1 MKSSSLVLI
10 AETAYAAGTVTI
22 TGTRQKGVGYYNG
35 QGNGQNIRFIANDF
49 PGVVTIQASLD
60 TDPKTADS
68 YPAEYPTGLIE
79 ADWFDVYT
87 FPGDSAID
95 GSSAISTDYS
105 IYLPGKYTWVRAIV
119 TQFTSG
125 VIGPI
130 TMSYQE
136 EVMLKKL
143 VIIPGG
149 FHPFHAGHKALYDA
163 AVAQFPRADV
173 FIAATDDK
181 SNRPFPF
188 KLKKQLAGIAGI
200 PAHRFVQ
207 VKSPFQPREITDLYD
222 PETTQLIFVRSD
234 KDSGVSPMP
243 GGFKKDGSASYLQPL
258 KRQKP
263 ENMKQHGFMTYL
275 PTVQFG
281 PGMTSATEIRG
292 KWPGMSPEEKE
303 DLIVNLYPM
312 NSKPMI
318 NKAVEIFDTVL
329 AEEKEQ
335 ITMPMGSIKKTVED
349 IRMNSRGKLE
359 RDTPYGDLSSE
370 LEDGDDDLEARYNKA
385 MSDAKVKET
394 RIINKGDEVAIL
406 PAGGMGS
413 HSEASLKSNL
423 GDKLRTL
430 ADMLDDENYDN
441 LEYVIYKSGAME
453 SLVGALRQY
462 QSFKNKRGARPIKK
476 DVEIDISNED
486 YLPEDETLQEY
497 VFQSRPLRVLDNIA
511 SRNDVQKFP
520 IKFDDGT
527 TIEVSPK
534 MAKKFMDIYTTKD
547 ADTQKI
553 IDKKISRKEVFVK
566 TFNDLMQGKRTTGV
580 TVGDIR

>member
-1 MKSSSLVLI
+1 MKSSGLVLI
-10 AETAYAAGTVTI
+10 TETIYAAGTPTTV
-22 TGTRQKGVGYYNG
+22 TGTRQKGVGYYLG
-35 QGNGQNIRFIANDF
+35 QGNGQNIRFIADDF
-49 PGVVTIQASLD
+49 PGIVTIQASLD

-68 YPAEYPTGLIE
+68 YPADYPTGLIE
-79 ADWFDVYT
+79 EDWFDVYT
-87 FPGDSAID
+87 FPGDSAVD
-95 GSSAISTDYS
+95 GSTAITTDYS

-119 TQFTSG
+119 SQFDSG
-125 VIGPI
+125 KIGPI

-136 EVMLKKL
+136 EEMLKKL

-163 AVAQFPRADV
+163 AVAQFPKADV

-281 PGMTSATEIRG
+281 PGMTSATEIRA
-292 KWPGMSPEEKE
+292 KWSGMSDEEKI
-303 DLIVNLYPM
+303 DLVNNLYPM
-312 NSKPMI
+312 SSGPVS
-318 NKAVEIFDTVL
+318 NKAIEIFNTVL
-329 AEEKEQ
+329 AEEKEV
-335 ITMPMGSIKKTVED
+335 IAMPMGSIEKPKEVE
-349 IRMNSRGKLE
+349 
-359 RDTPYGDLSSE
+359 
-370 LEDGDDDLEARYNKA
+370 
-385 MSDAKVKET
+385 ET
-394 RIINKGDEVAIL
+394 KIINKGDEISII
-406 PAGGMGS
+406 PAGGMGT
-413 HSEASLKSNL
+413 HSEESLKSNL

-430 ADMLDDENYDN
+430 ADMLDDGNYDN

-462 QSFKNKRGARPIKK
+462 QSFKNKRGTRPIKK

-527 TIEVSPK
+527 TVEVSPK

-553 IDKKISRKEVFVK
+553 IDKKITRKEVFVK

>member
-1 MKSSSLVLI
+1 
-10 AETAYAAGTVTI
+10 
-22 TGTRQKGVGYYNG
+22 
-35 QGNGQNIRFIANDF
+35 
-49 PGVVTIQASLD
+49 
-60 TDPKTADS
+60 
-68 YPAEYPTGLIE
+68 
-79 ADWFDVYT
+79 
-87 FPGDSAID
+87 
-95 GSSAISTDYS
+95 
-105 IYLPGKYTWVRAIV
+105 
-119 TQFTSG
+119 
-125 VIGPI
+125 
-130 TMSYQE
+130 
-136 EVMLKKL
+136 MLKKL

-163 AVAQFPRADV
+163 AVAQFPKADV

-234 KDSGVSPMP
+234 KDSGVSPLP
-243 GGFKKDGSASYLQPL
+243 GGFKKDGSASYLQSL
-258 KRQKP
+258 KRGAP

-281 PGMTSATEIRG
+281 PGMTSATEIRA
-292 KWPGMSPEEKE
+292 KWSGMSDEEKI
-303 DLIVNLYPM
+303 DLVNNLYPM
-312 NSKPMI
+312 SSGPVA
-318 NKAVEIFDTVL
+318 NKAIEIFNTVL
-329 AEEKEQ
+329 AEEKEV
-335 ITMPMGSIKKTVED
+335 IAMPMGSIKSPVEED
-349 IRMNSRGKLE
+349 KKCGPGEYYCRMSKKCKPIPKGYHVMPDGELMK
-359 RDTPYGDLSSE
+359 DSE
-370 LEDGDDDLEARYNKA
+370 H
-385 MSDAKVKET
+385 KVKET

-453 SLVGALRQY
+453 SIVGALRQY
-462 QSFKNKRGARPIKK
+462 QSFKTKRGARPVKK

>member
-1 MKSSSLVLI
+1 
-10 AETAYAAGTVTI
+10 
-22 TGTRQKGVGYYNG
+22 
-35 QGNGQNIRFIANDF
+35 
-49 PGVVTIQASLD
+49 
-60 TDPKTADS
+60 
-68 YPAEYPTGLIE
+68 
-79 ADWFDVYT
+79 
-87 FPGDSAID
+87 
-95 GSSAISTDYS
+95 
-105 IYLPGKYTWVRAIV
+105 
-119 TQFTSG
+119 
-125 VIGPI
+125 
-130 TMSYQE
+130 
-136 EVMLKKL
+136 MLKKL

-163 AVAQFPRADV
+163 AVAQFPKADV

-181 SNRPFPF
+181 STRPFPF
-188 KLKKQLAGIAGI
+188 KLKKTLAGIAGI

-222 PETTQLIFVRSD
+222 PETTQLIFIRSD
-234 KDSGVSPMP
+234 KDSGVAPLP

-258 KRQKP
+258 KRNKP

-292 KWPGMSPEEKE
+292 KWPGMSAEEKE

-312 NSKPMI
+312 TSKPMI
-318 NKAVEIFDTVL
+318 DKTIEIFDTVL
-329 AEEKEQ
+329 AEEKQ
-335 ITMPMGSIKKTVED
+335 TISMPMGSIKKTVED

-359 RDTPYGDLSSE
+359 RDNPYGDLSSE
-370 LEDGDDDLEARYNKA
+370 LEDDDDDLEARYNKA
-385 MSDAKVKET
+385 MAEDKKCGPGEYYCRMSKKCKPIPKGYHVMPDGELMKDSEHKVKET
-394 RIINKGDEVAIL
+394 RIIQKDNEVSIL

-413 HSEASLKSNL
+413 HSEESIKSNL
-423 GDKLRTL
+423 ADKLRTL
-430 ADMLDDENYDN
+430 AEMLEDENYDN

-453 SLVGALRQY
+453 SLVSALRQY
-462 QSFKNKRGARPIKK
+462 QSFKNKRGNRPIKK

-486 YLPEDETLQEY
+486 YLPEDEMVVEY
-497 VFQSRPLRVLDNIA
+497 VFQSQPLKVLDNIA
-511 SRNDVQKFP
+511 NRTDVKKFP

-527 TIEVSPK
+527 TVEISPK
-534 MAKKFMDIYTTKD
+534 MAKKFMNIYTTKD
-547 ADTQKI
+547 VDTQKI

>member
-1 MKSSSLVLI
+1 M
-10 AETAYAAGTVTI
+10 A
-22 TGTRQKGVGYYNG
+22 
-35 QGNGQNIRFIANDF
+35 
-49 PGVVTIQASLD
+49 
-60 TDPKTADS
+60 
-68 YPAEYPTGLIE
+68 
-79 ADWFDVYT
+79 
-87 FPGDSAID
+87 
-95 GSSAISTDYS
+95 
-105 IYLPGKYTWVRAIV
+105 
-119 TQFTSG
+119 
-125 VIGPI
+125 
-130 TMSYQE
+130 
-136 EVMLKKL
+136 LKKL

-163 AVAQFPRADV
+163 AVAQFPKADV

-188 KLKKQLAGIAGI
+188 KLKKTLAGIAGI

-207 VKSPFQPREITDLYD
+207 VKSPFQPKEITGLYNPD
-222 PETTQLIFVRSD
+222 ETQLIFVRSD
-234 KDSGVSPMP
+234 KDSGVTPLP

-263 ENMKQHGFMTYL
+263 EPMTQHGFMTYL

-318 NKAVEIFDTVL
+318 SKAVEIFNNVL
-329 AEEKEQ
+329 AEEKHT
-335 ITMPMGSIKKTVED
+335 ISMPMGSIKKAIEEAD
-349 IRMNSRGKLE
+349 KKCGPGEYYCRMSKKCKPIPKGYHVMP
-359 RDTPYGDLSSE
+359 DGE
-370 LEDGDDDLEARYNKA
+370 LMK
-385 MSDAKVKET
+385 DAEHKVKET
-394 RIINKGDEVAIL
+394 RIINKGDEVSIL

-430 ADMLDDENYDN
+430 ADMLEDENYDN

-462 QSFKNKRGARPIKK
+462 QSFKNKRGKRPIKK

-497 VFQSRPLRVLDNIA
+497 VYQSRPLRVLDNIA

-527 TIEVSPK
+527 EVEVTPK
-534 MAKKFMDIYTTKD
+534 MAKKFMNIYLRKDI
-547 ADTQKI
+547 DTQKL

-566 TFNDLMQGKRTTGV
+566 TFNALIKGIPTTGL
-580 TVGDIR
+580 TTGDIR

>member
-1 MKSSSLVLI
+1 
-10 AETAYAAGTVTI
+10 
-22 TGTRQKGVGYYNG
+22 
-35 QGNGQNIRFIANDF
+35 
-49 PGVVTIQASLD
+49 
-60 TDPKTADS
+60 
-68 YPAEYPTGLIE
+68 
-79 ADWFDVYT
+79 
-87 FPGDSAID
+87 
-95 GSSAISTDYS
+95 
-105 IYLPGKYTWVRAIV
+105 
-119 TQFTSG
+119 
-125 VIGPI
+125 
-130 TMSYQE
+130 
-136 EVMLKKL
+136 MLKKL

-188 KLKKQLAGIAGI
+188 KLKKSLAGIAGI

-234 KDSGVSPMP
+234 KDSGVAPMP

-318 NKAVEIFDTVL
+318 DKAVEIFDTVL
-329 AEEKEQ
+329 AEEKQ
-335 ITMPMGSIKKTVED
+335 DISMPMGSIS
-349 IRMNSRGKLE
+349 MNSRGKLE
-359 RDTPYGDLSSE
+359 RDTPYGELPSE
-370 LEDGDDDLEARYNKA
+370 LEDGDDDLEATFNKA
-385 MSDAKVKET
+385 MAEDKKCGPGEYYCRMSKKCKPIPKGYHVMPDGELMKDSEHKVKET

-430 ADMLDDENYDN
+430 ADMLEDENYDN

-511 SRNDVQKFP
+511 SRDDVQKFP

-534 MAKKFMDIYTTKD
+534 MAKKFMDIYSTKD